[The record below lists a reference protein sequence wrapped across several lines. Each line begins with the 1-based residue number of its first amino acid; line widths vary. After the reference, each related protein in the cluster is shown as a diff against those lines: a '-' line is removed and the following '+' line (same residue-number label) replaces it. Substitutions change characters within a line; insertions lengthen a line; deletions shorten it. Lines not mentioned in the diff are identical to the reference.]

1 MGMTHRLKATLWI
14 WVVASLTATPQ
25 ASLAQTYLRSVPG
38 EPTSPS
44 SQNWNNSP
52 ENWRNNPNNWQNSS
66 SNWQNT
72 SQDWRNSP
80 QNWANSAQNYN
91 NANGIYDRNGNRIG
105 YAVPRADGSG
115 INYFDNSGRRTG
127 YQNYE
132 KR

>member
-1 MGMTHRLKATLWI
+1 MAGGLVDGHVTGFSRADLSQKCARRAN
-14 WVVASLTATPQ
+14 VAEFAELD
-25 ASLAQTYLRSVPG
+25 
-38 EPTSPS
+38 
-44 SQNWNNSP
+44 
-52 ENWRNNPNNWQNSS
+52 WQNSS

-91 NANGIYDRNGNRIG
+91 NANGIYDRDGNRVG

-132 KR
+132 NR